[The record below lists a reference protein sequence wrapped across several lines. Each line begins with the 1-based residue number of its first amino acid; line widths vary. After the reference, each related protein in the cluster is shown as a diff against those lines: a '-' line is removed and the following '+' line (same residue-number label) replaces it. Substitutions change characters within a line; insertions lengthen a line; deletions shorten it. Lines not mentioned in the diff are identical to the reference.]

1 MTKRYSA
8 LSLLRE
14 GLNGQRGWE
23 PAWRDPA
30 PKARYDAVVI
40 GGGGHG
46 LATAYYLAKNHGFT
60 KIALIERGWIGGG
73 NTGRNTTIIRSNYF
87 YPESAAFYEF
97 SVQLYEKLADEL
109 NYNIMFSQRGMW
121 MLAHDRHGVEMAR
134 RSANAMLL
142 NGIDAEFHDA
152 PSVYAHISGLNPNPR
167 FPILGGVNQP
177 RGGSARHD
185 AVAWGYAR
193 AASAL
198 GVDIIQNCEVQGF
211 LIESG
216 RVRGVETSHGPIRSD
231 RIGMAV
237 AGHSSVLGAK
247 AGLRLPISSYALQ
260 AFVSEP
266 VKPCLDTV
274 ILSPATGTYI
284 SQSDKGEL
292 VVGAGLDLYLSYAQR
307 GNLPWM
313 ERAAAGVI
321 DLFPQFSRMRF
332 LRQWAGIVD
341 VVHDSTPII
350 GPTPIR
356 GLYINGGWG
365 TGGFK
370 AIPAGGW
377 CLAHVMATGRSHPLA
392 RAFGLERFETGAM
405 IDEASASGIA
415 H

>member
-1 MTKRYSA
+1 MTTRYSA
-8 LSLLRE
+8 LSLVRE
-14 GLNGQRGWE
+14 GLNRQRGWT
-23 PAWRDPA
+23 PAWRDAA
-30 PKARYDAVVI
+30 PKKRYDAIVI

-46 LATAYYLAKNHGFT
+46 LATAYYLARNHGVT
-60 KIALIERGWIGGG
+60 DVAVIEKGWIGGG

-87 YPESAAFYEF
+87 FPETARFFEF
-97 SVQLYEKLADEL
+97 ALKLYEGLSQDL

-121 MLAHDRHGVEMAR
+121 MLGHDRHGMEMLR
-134 RSANAMLL
+134 RSANAMRL
-142 NGIDAEFHDA
+142 NGIDAEFHDGA
-152 PSVYAHISGLNPNPR
+152 SVRSSIPGLNESPR
-167 FPILGGVNQP
+167 FPILGGLNQP

-198 GVDIIQNCEVQGF
+198 GIDIIQNCEVNDFITSDGH
-211 LIESG
+211 
-216 RVRGVETSHGPIRSD
+216 VRGIETNLGTIRAD
-231 RIGMAV
+231 AIGMAV
-237 AGHSSVLGAK
+237 AGHSTVLAAK
-247 AGLRLPISSYALQ
+247 AGIRLPISSYALQ

-274 ILSPATGTYI
+274 ILSPATGTYL

-292 VVGAGLDLYLSYAQR
+292 VIGAGLDLYLSYAQR

-313 ERAAAGVI
+313 ERAAAGVVE
-321 DLFPQFSRMRF
+321 LFPAFSRMRF

-350 GPTPIR
+350 GETDL
-356 GLYINGGWG
+356 GGFYVNCGWG

-377 CLAHVMATGRSHPLA
+377 CLAHLMATGASHPLS
-392 RAFGLERFETGAM
+392 RAFGLERFRTGAL

>member
-1 MTKRYSA
+1 MTERYSA
-8 LSLLRE
+8 LSLIRE
-14 GLNGQRGWE
+14 GLNGQRGWKA
-23 PAWRDPA
+23 AWRDA
-30 PKARYDAVVI
+30 TPKRRYDAIVI

-46 LATAYYLAKNHGFT
+46 LATAYYLAKNHGIT
-60 KIALIERGWIGGG
+60 HVALLERGWIGGG

-87 YPESAAFYEF
+87 YPETANFFEF
-97 SVQLYEKLADEL
+97 ALKLYENLSREL

-121 MLAHDRHGVEMAR
+121 ILGHDRHGMEMLR
-134 RSANAMLL
+134 RSANSMRL
-142 NGIDAEFHDA
+142 NGVDAELVDGA
-152 PSVYAHISGLNPNPR
+152 GVRRHIPGLSDSPR
-167 FPILGGVNQP
+167 FPILGGLNQP

-198 GVDIIQNCEVQGF
+198 GVDIIQNCDVQGF
-211 LIESG
+211 LIEDG
-216 RVRGVETSHGPIRSD
+216 HVRGVETSRGTIRSETV
-231 RIGMAV
+231 GMAV
-237 AGHSSVLGAK
+237 AGHSTVVAAK
-247 AGLRLPISSYALQ
+247 AGVRLPISSYALQ

-274 ILSPATGTYI
+274 VLSPATGTYL

-292 VVGAGLDLYLSYAQR
+292 VIGAGLDLYLSYAQR
-307 GNLPWM
+307 GNLSWM
-313 ERAAAGVI
+313 ERAAAGVVEM
-321 DLFPQFSRMRF
+321 FPAFSRMRF

-350 GPTPIR
+350 GGTDL
-356 GLYINGGWG
+356 GGFYVNCGWG

-377 CLAHVMATGRSHPLA
+377 CLAHIMATGTSHPLSA
-392 RAFGLERFETGAM
+392 AFGLERFESGAL